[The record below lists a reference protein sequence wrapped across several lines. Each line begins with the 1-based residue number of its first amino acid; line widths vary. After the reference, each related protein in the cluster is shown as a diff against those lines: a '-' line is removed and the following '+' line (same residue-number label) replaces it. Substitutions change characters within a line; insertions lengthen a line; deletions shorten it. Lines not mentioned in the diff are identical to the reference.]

1 MSLVVGR
8 LELAHPVLNA
18 SGTWDAVHAQRLF
31 GEANPGLAGF
41 VTKTVTPEPRPG
53 NPAPRIAPALGGLIN
68 SIGLPGPGIDAFCA
82 TLLPELAGIVEGPV
96 VCSVG
101 GFSVA
106 DYVAS
111 VERLDAHP
119 ACAALE
125 LNVSCPNVESGCA
138 SIGADATET
147 EALVRAAR
155 AATNKPL
162 WVKLSASVS
171 DIAEI
176 ARAAEAGGADALVC
190 INTVKGTA
198 VDRRTGRSWL
208 GGGGGGLSGPAIR
221 PVALHAVL
229 ACREATGLDIVGLG
243 GVATADDAR
252 DLLAAGAQ
260 AVAIGTMLFA
270 DPSAARRVR
279 DGLAQA
285 A

>member
-1 MSLVVGR
+1 MSVTVGR

-18 SGTWDAVHAQRLF
+18 SGTWDAVQAERLF

-41 VTKTVTPEPRPG
+41 VTKTVTPAPMPG

-68 SIGLPGPGIDAFCA
+68 SIGLPGPGIDAFCE
-82 TLLPELAGIVEGPV
+82 TLLPELARIVAGPV
-96 VCSVG
+96 VCSIG
-101 GFSVA
+101 GFAVA
-106 DYVAS
+106 DYVTSAA
-111 VERLDAHP
+111 RLDAHP
-119 ACAALE
+119 DCAAIE

-147 EALVRAAR
+147 EALTRAAR
-155 AATNKPL
+155 AATTKPL
-162 WVKLSASVS
+162 FVKLSASVS
-171 DIAEI
+171 DVAEI

-190 INTVKGTA
+190 VNTVKGTA
-198 VDRRTGRSWL
+198 IDRRTGRSWL

-229 ACREATGLDIVGLG
+229 ACREATGLDIIGLG
-243 GVATADDAR
+243 GVAGPDDAR
-252 DLLAAGAQ
+252 DLMAAGAA

-270 DPSAARRVR
+270 DPSLARRVR
-279 DGLAQA
+279 DALAEA

>member
-1 MSLVVGR
+1 MSVTVGR
-8 LELAHPVLNA
+8 LALAHPVLNA
-18 SGTWDAVHAQRLF
+18 SGTWDAVQAERLF

-68 SIGLPGPGIDAFCA
+68 SIGLPGPGIDAFCE
-82 TLLPELAGIVEGPV
+82 TLLPELARIVEGPV
-96 VCSVG
+96 VCSIG
-101 GFSVA
+101 GFAVA
-106 DYVAS
+106 DYVTSA
-111 VERLDAHP
+111 VRLDAHP
-119 ACAALE
+119 DCAAIE

-147 EALVRAAR
+147 EALTRAAR
-155 AATNKPL
+155 EATGKPL
-162 WVKLSASVS
+162 FVKLSASVS
-171 DIAEI
+171 DVAEI

-190 INTVKGTA
+190 VNTVKGTA
-198 VDRRTGRSWL
+198 IDRRTGRSWL

-229 ACREATGLDIVGLG
+229 ACREATDLDIIGLG
-243 GVATADDAR
+243 GVAGPDDAR
-252 DLLAAGAQ
+252 DLLAAGAA

-270 DPSAARRVR
+270 DPSLARRVR
-279 DGLAQA
+279 DALAEA

>member
-1 MSLVVGR
+1 MSVTVGR
-8 LELAHPVLNA
+8 LALAHPVLNA
-18 SGTWDAVHAQRLF
+18 SGTWDAVQAERLF

-68 SIGLPGPGIDAFCA
+68 SIGLPGPGIDAFCE

-96 VCSVG
+96 VCSIG
-101 GFSVA
+101 GFAVA

-111 VERLDAHP
+111 AVRLDAHP
-119 ACAALE
+119 GCAAIE

-147 EALVRAAR
+147 EALTRAAR
-155 AATNKPL
+155 QTTGKPL
-162 WVKLSASVS
+162 FVKLSASVS
-171 DIAEI
+171 DVAEI

-190 INTVKGTA
+190 VNTVKGTA
-198 VDRRTGRSWL
+198 IDRRTGRSWL

-229 ACREATGLDIVGLG
+229 ACREATGLDIIGLG
-243 GVATADDAR
+243 GVAGPDDVR
-252 DLLAAGAQ
+252 DLMAAGAA

-270 DPSAARRVR
+270 DPSLARRVR
-279 DGLAQA
+279 DALAQGG
-285 A
+285 